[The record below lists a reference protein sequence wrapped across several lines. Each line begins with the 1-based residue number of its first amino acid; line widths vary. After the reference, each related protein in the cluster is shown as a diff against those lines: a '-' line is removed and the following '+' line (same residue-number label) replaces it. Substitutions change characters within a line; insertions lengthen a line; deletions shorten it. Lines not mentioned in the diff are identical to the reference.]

1 MNLAR
6 IRGFLLQLPK
16 PALIRVSTA
25 DGEPQELK
33 PGRSYAR
40 TAESITALGV
50 DLVECL
56 DAEGKLL
63 RALRLSET
71 DAHRSDAAAIPTG
84 IEADPQALMLT
95 HFANLLHRAYEHSTE
110 VAFVRLVELA
120 ERLSSHTESIEAR
133 LAQTESQLRRAQNDR
148 IEDAFDRAQEVLEKS
163 ATEGGQGDFMNQM
176 ASAWLAGKMQH
187 GASAAPAPAAAKNG
201 NGKSNGKG

>member
-6 IRGFLLQLPK
+6 LRGFLLQLPK
-16 PALIRVSTA
+16 PAKIRVTCG
-25 DGEPQELK
+25 DGEPQEIK

-40 TAESITALGV
+40 TAESIAALGV

-56 DAEGKLL
+56 DSEGVVL
-63 RALRLSET
+63 RALRLSDS
-71 DAHRSDAAAIPTG
+71 DAHRSDAAPVPTG

-110 VAFVRLVELA
+110 VAFTRLVELA

-133 LAQTESQLRRAQNDR
+133 LAQTEAALRRAQTDQ
-148 IEDAFDRAQEVLEKS
+148 IDDALERAQAAIE
-163 ATEGGQGDFMNQM
+163 AGGGAGAGGDLMQQM
-176 ASAWLAGKMQH
+176 AGAWLQGKMQQA
-187 GASAAPAPAAAKNG
+187 ASPAPKPNG
-201 NGKSNGKG
+201 ARNGKV